1 MYHSYNKRVE
11 SHEVSYFLLSLPGM
25 CRETRVSELPGS
37 FRPAVRRMAMSQE
50 TLSGALE
57 REHREID
64 TGVEEFIEDASD
76 PAPLVRAM
84 QALRRHIYLEEAFL
98 FPPLR
103 EQGLS
108 MPIFVME
115 REHGELWDTMDE
127 LEEFLE
133 HVAGPTATAGLSRHL
148 LEQLDRHNS
157 KEEPVI
163 YPHADGAVPAETA
176 DELRAFLRSGRLPD
190 GWVCAHAAGTA
201 VGPFGA

>member
-1 MYHSYNKRVE
+1 M
-11 SHEVSYFLLSLPGM
+11 
-25 CRETRVSELPGS
+25 T
-37 FRPAVRRMAMSQE
+37 QE
-50 TLSGALE
+50 TLSAALE

-64 TGVEEFIEDASD
+64 TGVEEFLDDTSDA
-76 PAPLVRAM
+76 APLVRAM

-103 EQGLS
+103 EGGLS
-108 MPIFVME
+108 MPIFVMQ

-127 LEEFLE
+127 LEELLE
-133 HVAGPTATAGLSRHL
+133 DEAGPAATADLSRHL

-163 YPHADGAVPAETA
+163 YPHADAALPAETA
-176 DELRAFLRSGRLPD
+176 EQLRAFLDSGWLPD